1 MAGIFAFLPA
11 NPYNYLAFLPANP
24 YNYPLIFI
32 LKTKLTHDE

>member
-1 MAGIFAFLPA
+1 MAGIFASKPPLMA
-11 NPYNYLAFLPANP
+11 GILAFLPANP